1 MAAGR
6 VLGAMATVLLLG
18 LGSACG
24 PSTAGQSS
32 AASPTPS
39 ATQASPT
46 PVPTLGPLGAAGCQ
60 PVSPSG
66 AFTGEVF
73 GTATS
78 GTVWAWF
85 MAGYP
90 PQAGIS
96 DKTIW
101 RLDGPGVS
109 AAAPTFSLFGPASR
123 TAHLDWGPAFHDSS
137 TWNRPGDEYGTGLLF
152 PAAGCW
158 DVHVIDGQVTGDV
171 YVVVI

>member
-1 MAAGR
+1 MAPTK
-6 VLGAMATVLLLG
+6 VLHAAAIVLLLTFA
-18 LGSACG
+18 SACG
-24 PSTAGQSS
+24 TP
-32 AASPTPS
+32 AASHSTVAPPT
-39 ATQASPT
+39 ATQESPT
-46 PVPTLGPLGAAGCQ
+46 PVPTVGPVGAAGCR
-60 PVSPSG
+60 PVSPTG
-66 AFTGEVF
+66 AYVGEVF
-73 GTATS
+73 GTTTS

-101 RLDGPGVS
+101 RLAGPGIS
-109 AAAPTFSLFGPASR
+109 ATAPTFSLVGPAGQ

-152 PAAGCW
+152 PTAGCW
-158 DVHVIDGQVTGDV
+158 DVHVTAGQVTGDV